1 MYLRSLLA
9 VSIALLL
16 VGAGCGTADDDDSA
30 GDDDDTAGDDD
41 DSAGDDDVTTDDD
54 DSAADDDDSA
64 GDDDDVDI
72 DECATN
78 NGGCGDALYWSC
90 ANNPGASPTCSD
102 IDECATNNG
111 GCGDVLSWDCTNN
124 AGAGATCTLANGLAC
139 TVGGAPC
146 TSGNCYE
153 DFDGDRY
160 DPGNVSP
167 NSVCHPAPQ
176 LVGVDCDDN
185 CATCFPGSPATT
197 SEPDLLDQN
206 CDGNVND
213 YTGVPPKV
221 CDLSA
226 TGQTASNGLPIPRN
240 QMCQANGGPAPGNYQ
255 PQGMIDGCAKW
266 CENGGSQA
274 NPPLYDP
281 SAGTVTSASVSLTG
295 SGYPG
300 FNWSNCHFLP
310 ISGQPLNSNGRS
322 GCQTVNG
329 GYPIR
334 TCTCNGA
341 YAFSGYR

>member
-1 MYLRSLLA
+1 MPVLGRAQGAIPDTWSGATEVPDGRDNDCNGVADMDDDMCRADIDMDMDGFCPVGRDLNGDGDCLDAGELTAGFDCDDTNPASTTLA
-9 VSIALLL
+9 TDADCDGVL
-16 VGAGCGTADDDDSA
+16 TAD
-30 GDDDDTAGDDD
+30 
-41 DSAGDDDVTTDDD
+41 
-54 DSAADDDDSA
+54 
-64 GDDDDVDI
+64 
-72 DECATN
+72 
-78 NGGCGDALYWSC
+78 
-90 ANNPGASPTCSD
+90 
-102 IDECATNNG
+102 
-111 GCGDVLSWDCTNN
+111 
-124 AGAGATCTLANGLAC
+124 
-139 TVGGAPC
+139 
-146 TSGNCYE
+146 
-153 DFDGDRY
+153 
-160 DPGNVSP
+160 
-167 NSVCHPAPQ
+167 
-176 LVGVDCDDN
+176 DCDDN
-185 CATCFPGSPATT
+185 CNTCFPGSPATT

-206 CDGNVND
+206 CDGNLND

-226 TGQTASNGLPIPRN
+226 TGQTASNGLAIPRN

-274 NPPLYDP
+274 NPLLYNP
-281 SAGTVTSASVSLTG
+281 SAGTVTSGSVSLTG

-310 ISGQPLNSNGRS
+310 VSGQPLNGNGRT